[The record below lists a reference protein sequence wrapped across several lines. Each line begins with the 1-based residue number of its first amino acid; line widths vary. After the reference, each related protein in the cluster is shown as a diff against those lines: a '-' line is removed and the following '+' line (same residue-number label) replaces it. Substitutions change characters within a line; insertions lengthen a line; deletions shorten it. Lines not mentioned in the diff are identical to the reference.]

1 MDNWQEKLSRLLDNV
16 FAKAKAFYQR
26 DDVQQSLTSLKLKVK
41 DVYGWMKSQIEK
53 NPEAAAAG
61 AAATGVVVIALSV
74 VTMGLVVSVVFFSV
88 CVAAAHYYFTN
99 ARQAGLGE

>member
-1 MDNWQEKLSRLLDNV
+1 MDNWQEKLSSALEKA
-16 FAKAKAFYQR
+16 FAKVKAFYNR
-26 DDVQQSLTSLKLKVK
+26 EDVQQSLAAFKLKVK
-41 DVYGWMKSQIEK
+41 DVKDWVKSQIEK

-74 VTMGLVVSVVFFSV
+74 VTMGLVTAVVILSI
-88 CVAAAHYYFTN
+88 CTAAAHYYFTN